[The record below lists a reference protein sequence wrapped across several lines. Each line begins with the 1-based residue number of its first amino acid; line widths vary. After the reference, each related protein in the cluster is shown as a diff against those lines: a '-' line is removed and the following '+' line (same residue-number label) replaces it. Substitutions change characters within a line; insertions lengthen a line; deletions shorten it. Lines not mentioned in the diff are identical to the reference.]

1 MNNSPWHRSCDNL
14 YKLEKQSI
22 FIIESHFQRKML
34 AQKTFIKKTR
44 RGNIIKVVREHY
56 LRYLS
61 VQFSNSTL
69 DNISQG

>member
-1 MNNSPWHRSCDNL
+1 
-14 YKLEKQSI
+14 
-22 FIIESHFQRKML
+22 ML

-61 VQFSNSTL
+61 AQVSNSTL
-69 DNISQG
+69 ATQG

>member
-1 MNNSPWHRSCDNL
+1 
-14 YKLEKQSI
+14 
-22 FIIESHFQRKML
+22 ML

-56 LRYLS
+56 LRYFSKQL
-61 VQFSNSTL
+61 SNSTL